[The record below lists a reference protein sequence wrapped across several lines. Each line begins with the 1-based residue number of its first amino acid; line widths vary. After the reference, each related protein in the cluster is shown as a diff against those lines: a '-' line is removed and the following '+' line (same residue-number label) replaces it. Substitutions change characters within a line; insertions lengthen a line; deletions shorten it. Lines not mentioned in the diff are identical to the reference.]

1 MTKRPLERD
10 CDVVQGAEEKQ
21 DRGKAGQ
28 RKSRTEEK
36 QDEEKQDR
44 ERRDK
49 PAHCRGWKSP
59 TEKEKRLYS
68 GLESCLR
75 SREG

>member
-1 MTKRPLERD
+1 MKFVTLKLFCPDHHQIAVILIFPEPEMR
-10 CDVVQGAEEKQ
+10 
-21 DRGKAGQ
+21 
-28 RKSRTEEK
+28 
-36 QDEEKQDR
+36 DR